1 MKKYKKADFPVD
13 KIRRFLEPGPIVL
26 ISSQWNGKTNIMTQ
40 GWHTVM
46 EFTPAWVGCII
57 SDGSHSFEMIKR
69 SKACVINIP
78 EVDLVDEVVGIGNS
92 TGAEIDKFETFKLT
106 AQPAAMVKAPLIA
119 ECYANFE
126 CKLVDARLIQ
136 TYNYFIFEVV
146 KAHAAAAPRYPR
158 TVHYRGDGVFM
169 VLRTVAQ
176 QASPIQARKPVTGG
190 KDKKARA

>member
-1 MKKYKKADFPVD
+1 MGARLRNWFMLEGSEYAPMKKYKKANFPVD

-26 ISSQWNGKTNIMTQ
+26 ISSRWQGKTNIMTQ

-78 EVDLVDEVVGIGNS
+78 EVELVDEVVGIGNS

-119 ECYANFE
+119 E
-126 CKLVDARLIQ
+126 
-136 TYNYFIFEVV
+136 
-146 KAHAAAAPRYPR
+146 
-158 TVHYRGDGVFM
+158 
-169 VLRTVAQ
+169 
-176 QASPIQARKPVTGG
+176 
-190 KDKKARA
+190 